1 MRKEANHWYFSFQ
14 IISGVTLLLCLNFL
28 HMSLATS
35 LVRSTM
41 ARQRPIIIAASMRA
55 KQSPVHRGRISCLH
69 LLVSSWVL
77 TLKNQNKIN
86 FRLFIFVCCHWQ
98 LVTGDSTTTWSEC
111 TRKQIDAE
119 FERREKENE
128 NCFFTWWKKIPH
140 IEILKEKKDNFFTW
154 RKKTFL

>member
-1 MRKEANHWYFSFQ
+1 MRKEANHRYFSFQ
-14 IISGVTLLLCLNFL
+14 IISGVTLLLCPNFL

-41 ARQRPIIIAASMRA
+41 ARQRPIIIAASTRA

-86 FRLFIFVCCHWQ
+86 KQHIIDFSFVYFCLLSLTTCHRW
-98 LVTGDSTTTWSEC
+98 LNDNLERMYEEADWCRVWAK
-111 TRKQIDAE
+111 RKRKRKLLLHMMKKNSSHKNIKRK
-119 FERREKENE
+119 ER
-128 NCFFTWWKKIPH
+128 
-140 IEILKEKKDNFFTW
+140 
-154 RKKTFL
+154 